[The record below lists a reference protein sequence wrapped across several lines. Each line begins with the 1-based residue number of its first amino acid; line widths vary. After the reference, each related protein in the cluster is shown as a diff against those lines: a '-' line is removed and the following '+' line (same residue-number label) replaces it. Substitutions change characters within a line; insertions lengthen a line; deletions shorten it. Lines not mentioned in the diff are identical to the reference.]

1 MSSRLTRSFSSAKG
15 AAPAYPFDL
24 GPSAPFLRFQRSF
37 LLIYSIAS
45 VIEVFQT
52 ISGEYEYTQYGLGRE
67 QMALVLAAGAAGGL
81 FLGTFSGI
89 LFDMIGPRNAC
100 MLYCVLH
107 LLVGLLKTVRW
118 LRSMWVESIC
128 LALASSVFHFCFET
142 WMVTEHEKHGHKQ
155 DLLNDTFWLMTFYES
170 ASLVGSQG
178 VANILDVSIIGSY
191 RKSFSAHVL
200 RDKKIWIL
208 VWAQASIHFSVMVFW
223 FLWAP
228 TIVADGR
235 EVHLSRIYPCFIGSR
250 MLGSTA
256 FPLFSGIAS
265 SLHTEDSLTASFVI
279 AAAALSIVVYD
290 YQEIG
295 LLVILFCIF
304 HACVGFILPS
314 LAKLRSMYLPNELR
328 GGMITL
334 SLAPANAVILLVLI
348 NRAYNRSIEN
358 STIMALAACGLLTA
372 GACIHI
378 LRRWRK
384 HPRQNWR
391 NLLSFSSARH
401 QLHARDFDIERY
413 LEPQVTCNATYV
425 GVHAVQMA
433 DDDRNMVA
441 CIDIAIY
448 FVDLFCERM
457 FFYFSPPKIGMFNL
471 WVAVVI
477 WDAFFLYIGLIIV
490 CAESVDFGSV

>member
-1 MSSRLTRSFSSAKG
+1 MTVVIEREEWELNPLAYVFLFVSCFASIFLCPYFSKGSAKG
-15 AAPAYPFDL
+15 AASAYPFDL

-45 VIEVFQT
+45 VLFGASSYFPVIEVLQT
-52 ISGEYEYTQYGLGRE
+52 ISGEYEYMQYGLGRE

-178 VANILDVSIIGSY
+178 VANILVKDLHKKFSRLGAFAALFAIITILYIRKAWKGNQDVSIIGSY

-208 VWAQASIHFSVMVFW
+208 VWAQASIHFSVVVFW

-314 LAKLRSMYLPNELR
+314 LAKLRYLPNELR

-391 NLLSFSSARH
+391 NL
-401 QLHARDFDIERY
+401 
-413 LEPQVTCNATYV
+413 
-425 GVHAVQMA
+425 
-433 DDDRNMVA
+433 
-441 CIDIAIY
+441 
-448 FVDLFCERM
+448 
-457 FFYFSPPKIGMFNL
+457 
-471 WVAVVI
+471 
-477 WDAFFLYIGLIIV
+477 
-490 CAESVDFGSV
+490 